1 MAASLEGNKILAAIL
16 TAGIIASGSGVLSR
30 MVYGPHHL
38 EEPAFRIEIPDADT
52 AGGGAPAE
60 EAKPL
65 PVLLAAANP
74 EAGATVAKKC
84 AACHTF
90 DAGGANKIGPNLF
103 GVVGRPIGKHEGFS
117 YSTALAEH
125 GDNWTYE
132 HLDAYVH
139 SPKSYIPGNKMAF
152 AGLPKDTDRANLIA
166 YLRTLSDN
174 PVPLPEVPAADAPA
188 AAPEAPAAPQSGG

>member
-1 MAASLEGNKILAAIL
+1 MAASLEGNKILAAVL

-38 EEPAFRIEIPDADT
+38 EEPAFRIEIPDA
-52 AGGGAPAE
+52 AAGGGGAPAE

-90 DAGGANKIGPNLF
+90 EAGGANKIGPNLF
-103 GVVGRPIGKHEGFS
+103 GVVDRPIGKHEGFS
-117 YSTALAEH
+117 YSTALLEH

-132 HLDAYVH
+132 HLDAYLH
-139 SPKSYIPGNKMAF
+139 SPKGYIPGNKMAF

-166 YLRTLSDN
+166 YLRTLSDS
-174 PVPLPEVPAADAPA
+174 PVPLLEVPAS
-188 AAPEAPAAPQSGG
+188 EAPAAPQSGG